1 MSIFQPWLYILLQHG
16 QRDWCNLSFRQQT
29 DTDMTEYVNQ
39 DERDQVGQLGTV
51 FTPQGC
57 LPHPATP
64 GVGPFV
70 LADQCRPGQRQFIVL

>member
-1 MSIFQPWLYILLQHG
+1 
-16 QRDWCNLSFRQQT
+16 
-29 DTDMTEYVNQ
+29 MTEYVNQ